1 MKIRKTELSYKLY
14 KLYENLL
21 IASKNGQ
28 SREKIVEICYQIYD
42 SFFTILEHNY
52 QPNKDSQYYFMEAC
66 LTEALI
72 TTIPPSDRL
81 LDTIV
86 NVGIALTKSGKI
98 VEITLAY
105 MVQSVYYFSE
115 QTDSLIERILSLIDT
130 YMPIKITAS
139 AYSQLLIHYSSN
151 NKLDKAEQIYKRFTD
166 YIAIDNSEYA
176 KAYYF
181 LALGHYKFRTGNFYE
196 AIYYFKKIISDEHI
210 RKEKVLYY
218 RANHTLSIAY
228 ASKSMMD
235 LALKHLEIALCA
247 DSPLDKTHLKFMKAR
262 MLSQSKLFTQ
272 AIAILDEIKSISQDE
287 KVLERIISESFLI
300 AVMNE
305 KTDYAQA
312 YFTQLKADSRAR
324 IPLLFLYSYYLSSN
338 QVEKIDIKKI
348 EDLMQEVISE
358 KRDFYKEYLF
368 FMIEYYSKLNEG
380 EKILAYLSKYRKVAK
395 ELELHKNI
403 LEMDYYHNLLHSYE
417 EINQEEAI
425 KKVLSSE
432 AISEK
437 IEKSI
442 IGRSTEIKRI
452 KKESQNVANATFS
465 NVLITGETGT
475 GKELLAKYIHY
486 KSNRSKQNFCEF
498 NLSAISPTLIESELF
513 GYKKGAF
520 TGADKDKL
528 GILNIVDKGSLFL
541 DEISEISL
549 DIQTKLL
556 KVLEDKE
563 FYPLGSTQA
572 VKSDFR
578 IISATNKD
586 LLQLTKENK
595 FRIDLFYRL
604 CNYEIKLPA
613 LRDRKSDIKDLANYF
628 LADYCQKL
636 NIPVQ
641 TLTPKHLEILM
652 TYSFPGNIRELKNIT
667 QRIAISLANNEDL
680 QLVLD
685 NYLNLQNNCKQ
696 YQKDTLNLDQV
707 IKDTVKDAL
716 IQTNGV
722 QLQAAKLLGL
732 TANSI
737 ARKIAKYKLYDYCR

>member
-1 MKIRKTELSYKLY
+1 MENKKTELSNKIS
-14 KLYENLL
+14 KLYEDLL
-21 IASKNGQ
+21 LARGNKET
-28 SREKIVEICYQIYD
+28 REIIVKKCYQIYEA
-42 SFFTILEHNY
+42 FFTILKHSY
-52 QPNKDSQYYFMEAC
+52 KPNKESQHYLLETS
-66 LTEALI
+66 LIEALI
-72 TTIPPSDRL
+72 TTIPPSDKL
-81 LDTIV
+81 LDTID
-86 NVGIALTKSGKI
+86 NVGIALGKTDII

-105 MVQSVYYFSE
+105 MVQSVYYFN
-115 QTDSLIERILSLIDT
+115 QKTPSLIERIIALIDT
-130 YMPIKITAS
+130 YKPDRITAS

-151 NKLDKAEQIYKRFTD
+151 KLMDKAEKIYKRFTD
-166 YIAIDNSEYA
+166 YIAIDSSDYS

-181 LALGHYKFRTGNFYE
+181 LALGHYKFRTSNFYE
-196 AIYYFKKIISDEHI
+196 AIYYFNKIITNEHI
-210 RKEKVLYY
+210 RKEKTLYY

-235 LALKHLEIALCA
+235 LALKHLEISLSE

-262 MLSQSKLFTQ
+262 MLSQLKHFHE
-272 AIAILDEIKSISQDE
+272 AIAVLEQIKSISQDE
-287 KVLERIISESFLI
+287 KVIDRIISESFLI

-305 KTDYAQA
+305 KSDESRF
-312 YFTQLKADSRAR
+312 YFSQLKPELVER
-324 IPLLFLYSYYLSSN
+324 IPLLFLYSFYLTSN
-338 QVEKIDIKKI
+338 QIDKIDISKI
-348 EDLMQEVISE
+348 ENLMQEVISE
-358 KRDFYKEYLF
+358 KREFYKEYLF
-368 FMIEYYSKLNEG
+368 FLLEYYSKLNDG
-380 EKILAYLSKYRKVAK
+380 DKILKYLSKYRRVSK
-395 ELELHKNI
+395 EVELHRTQI
-403 LEMDYYHNLLHSYE
+403 EMNYYHRLLRSYE
-417 EINQEEAI
+417 EISHEETV

-432 AISEK
+432 AISQK

-442 IGRSTEIKRI
+442 IGKSTEIKRI
-452 KKESQNVANATFS
+452 KKESENVANATFS

-528 GILNIVDKGSLFL
+528 GILNIVDKGTLFL

-563 FYPLGSTQA
+563 FYPLGSTSP

-578 IISATNKD
+578 IISASNKD
-586 LLQLTKENK
+586 LLALTKENK

-613 LRDRKSDIKDLANYF
+613 LRDRKNDIEELTNYF

-636 NIPVQ
+636 YIPTQ
-641 TLTPKHLEILM
+641 TLPPELLKLLM
-652 TYSFPGNIRELKNIT
+652 NYSFPGNVRELKNIT

-680 QLVLD
+680 HIVLD
-685 NYLNLQNNCKQ
+685 NYLNLENDCNQCQRN
-696 YQKDTLNLDQV
+696 TFNLDQV
-707 IKDTVKDAL
+707 IKETIQDAL
-716 IQTNGV
+716 IKTHGV

-737 ARKIAKYKLYDYCR
+737 ARKIAKYNLYEYCK